1 MFELF
6 ITEEL
11 VGLPY
16 FSRSACLLVRSLV
29 FFSSDALPSISIV
42 PDLLGTGASLRM

>member
-16 FSRSACLLVRSLV
+16 FSRSAYLLDRSLV
-29 FFSSDALPSISIV
+29 FLRSDVLPSISIV
-42 PDLLGTGASLRM
+42 PVLRGTAASLRM